1 MKLETYDLFNEVS
14 RKIMHIM
21 REKLKSCGLYKGQ
34 PKLLFL
40 LNKDDGLTKKEISQR
55 FEIAAPTV
63 TKNGRK
69 IEKQRFFYIQ
79 KKMKMTNV

>member
-63 TKNGRK
+63 TKMVERLK
-69 IEKQRFFYIQ
+69 TTIFYIQ